1 MAPPPLFFQLGFYV
15 GALSFAVAFGAT
27 LMAGGPPDTGILRGV
42 QALMAF
48 VVLGWLA
55 ELVANTAPPP
65 RRAAQQPQAGPLS
78 APAPVAHRAPIQ
90 ERDRTPLPPYIA
102 SADDGDED
110 TSRHQRTQGAERL
123 RVARRHAG
131 AGRGRR
137 SARGRRRALQRHRTR
152 SRVGKE

>member
-78 APAPVAHRAPIQ
+78 APTPVAHRAPIQ

-110 TSRHQRTQGAERL
+110 TTGASEPKGPSDFESLARMPAPSEDEGPLAGVAELFNDTERE
-123 RVARRHAG
+123 AA
-131 AGRGRR
+131 
-137 SARGRRRALQRHRTR
+137 
-152 SRVGKE
+152 